1 MLLFFLSLGSYLF
14 YIILKYRKSIYM
26 LQQNS
31 YNTSNRY
38 IKWVFKNY
46 DKTLITEDFLFLI
59 IYFLYYVIE
68 FNFFAVLIFVFYL
81 GLFYLELKKVKLE
94 QNKKP
99 FVITSRVKRLIFTLV
114 ILFLLYTI
122 YIVCYSLH
130 F

>member
-68 FNFFAVLIFVFYL
+68 FNFFASSIIFIPPSYIIL
-81 GLFYLELKKVKLE
+81 LSLYNNPLLFPMVYNC
-94 QNKKP
+94 NKNHQG
-99 FVITSRVKRLIFTLV
+99 R
-114 ILFLLYTI
+114 
-122 YIVCYSLH
+122 
-130 F
+130 

>member
-81 GLFYLELKKVKLE
+81 
-94 QNKKP
+94 
-99 FVITSRVKRLIFTLV
+99 
-114 ILFLLYTI
+114 
-122 YIVCYSLH
+122 
-130 F
+130 